1 MPKPNHHHQKKPRID
16 KVEKLAAELAIAS
29 MGNSDMTVRRA
40 VDLAKYCL
48 DAADAIVTA
57 DEQDD
62 DGA

>member
-1 MPKPNHHHQKKPRID
+1 MPKPHHHHQKKRQD
-16 KVEKLAAELAIAS
+16 KVEKLAAELAVAS
-29 MGNSDMTVRRA
+29 MSNSDMTVRRA

-57 DEQDD
+57 DEPDD